1 MAKLRFK
8 CLTPKTVYVF
18 LFLYLIAT
26 KCYGE
31 VVCSRLALI
40 NHQEVIVDTSSS
52 QKGEGLR
59 FYLEK
64 DNVSKK
70 LLDDYQK
77 EGSMQWQNTLI
88 GSSGSLLLLS
98 SLFLTVSKETK
109 KQLRFSGLFMLLINF
124 ALANSYQKTNEK
136 NLIRAIEEYNKR
148 NLPIIDFPVQSNGK
162 RCCEDQIVVGQTWS
176 F

>member
-1 MAKLRFK
+1 
-8 CLTPKTVYVF
+8 LTPKTANIF
-18 LFLYLIAT
+18 LFLFLITA

-31 VVCSRLALI
+31 VVCSRLALV

-64 DNVSKK
+64 DNASKK

-77 EGSMQWQNTLI
+77 GGSMQWQNTLI
-88 GSSGSLLLLS
+88 GSSGTLLLLS
-98 SLFLTVSKETK
+98 SLFLTVNKETK

-124 ALANSYQKTNEK
+124 AVANSYQQANEK
-136 NLIRAIEEYNKR
+136 NLIKAIEEYNKR
-148 NLPIIDFPVQSNGK
+148 NLPIIDFPAQSDGK
-162 RCCEDQIVVGQTWS
+162 GCCKDQIVVGQTWS

>member
-1 MAKLRFK
+1 
-8 CLTPKTVYVF
+8 LTPKVANIF

-31 VVCSRLALI
+31 SVCSRLALV

-64 DNVSKK
+64 DNTSKE
-70 LLDDYQK
+70 LLDKYQK
-77 EGSMQWQNTLI
+77 GSSMQWQNALI

-98 SLFLTVSKETK
+98 SLFLTVNKETK
-109 KQLRFSGLFMLLINF
+109 KNLRFSGLFMLIINF
-124 ALANSYQKTNEK
+124 ALANTYQEANEK
-136 NLIRAIEEYNKR
+136 SLIRAIEEYNKR
-148 NLPIIDFPVQSNGK
+148 NLPTIDFPIQSNGK
-162 RCCEDQIVVGQTWS
+162 GCCKDQVVVGQTWS